1 MQRLRNHRELVA
13 LPITLHQQNKWNV
26 ILWEKGVAVTRVKS
40 FQQKS
45 YWLWDPSNRWIFPS
59 RKCLKGRAVT
69 MDRRG

>member
-45 YWLWDPSNRWIFPS
+45 YWLWGSIEQVDIPLSEVFEGESSNH
-59 RKCLKGRAVT
+59 G
-69 MDRRG
+69 